1 MRSLPAMTDDTRPET
16 LQAAVAGP
24 PTLVRGRWVLTAAPD
39 GAATPAWIRDGAVL
53 LQGDRLVAVGTWAE
67 LSALHPDAA
76 VRGGEHDVVTPG
88 FVNTHGHFSEGLI
101 TGIGSQYTLWEWL
114 HALIDRVNPVM
125 HDGAAH
131 AGTTLQAIQLLRSG
145 VTTANDMF
153 CSDPGRDAP
162 VTPGVVR
169 ALDEVGLRGVVS
181 FGSGDA
187 DRDFGFDAIAGEW
200 DALREAADASRL
212 STFRVGISVVG
223 RQTPEALERSVAYA
237 ADHGAGVHIH
247 LQEVRE
253 EVTATFQ
260 RTGRSPVAHCA
271 HEGLFAVPTIAAH
284 CVWVDRRD
292 RELIAEH
299 RVGVAH
305 NPVANMI
312 LASGIAPVAELRALG
327 VDVGIGVDGPASND
341 AQDYLQAM
349 KAAALLARTRDLQ
362 ATAMS
367 AREAFELATIG
378 GARALRMD
386 AEIGSL
392 EPGKKAD
399 VVVLDG
405 ESPTLANVHDPYQA
419 VVFVAGSREVK
430 EVWVDGEPSVLG
442 GDVVRVDVAEAVAA
456 ARPVADRLV
465 AEAGLGRLSALAG
478 GPLDATERV

>member
-1 MRSLPAMTDDTRPET
+1 MTHET
-16 LQAAVAGP
+16 TPDPRLSRTP
-24 PTLVRGRWVLTAAPD
+24 STLVRGRWVLTAAPD
-39 GAATPAWIRDGAVL
+39 GAATPAVVRDGAVL
-53 LQGDRLVAVGTWAE
+53 LQGDRVVEVGTWAD
-67 LSALHPDAA
+67 LSARHPGAA
-76 VRGGEHDVVTPG
+76 VRGGPHDLVTPG

-101 TGIGSQYTLWEWL
+101 TGIASQYTLWEWL
-114 HALIDRVNPVM
+114 HALIDKVNPVM
-125 HDGAAH
+125 HDAAAH

-153 CSDPGRDAP
+153 CSDPGTAAP

-200 DALREAADASRL
+200 DALREAAEGSRL

-223 RQTPEALERSVAYA
+223 RQTPEALEKSVAYA
-237 ADHGAGVHIH
+237 AEHGAGVHIH

-260 RTGRSPVAHCA
+260 RTGRTPVAHCA

-284 CVWVDRRD
+284 CVWVDRDD
-292 RELIAEH
+292 RALLAEH

-349 KAAALLARTRDLQ
+349 KAAALLARTRDLR

-367 AREAFELATIG
+367 AREAFEMATIG

-386 AEIGSL
+386 DAVGSL

-405 ESPTLANVHDPYQA
+405 DSPALANVHDPYQA

-430 EVWVDGEPSVLG
+430 EVWVDGEPSVAD
-442 GDVVRVDVAEAVAA
+442 GDVVRVDPAEAVRA
-456 ARPVADRLV
+456 ARPVAERLV
-465 AEAGLGRLSALAG
+465 AEAGLGRLSALTG
-478 GPLDATERV
+478 GPLDGTERF